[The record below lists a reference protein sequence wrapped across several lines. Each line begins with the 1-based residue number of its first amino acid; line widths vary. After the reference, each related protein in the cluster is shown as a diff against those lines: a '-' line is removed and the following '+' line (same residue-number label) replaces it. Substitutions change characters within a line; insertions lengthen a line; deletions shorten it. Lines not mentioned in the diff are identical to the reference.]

1 MRKQAGLD
9 KFDNFPGDKKNY
21 NTTTSTSVS
30 NSSSSTSG
38 NFSVTTSN
46 TSSDLSSVAECSN
59 SLESRPGGYISVCQD
74 DDQEDYGDSI
84 EMKPRAKS
92 RRRKGVFRFIRERIH
107 KIISKREKQLT

>member
-9 KFDNFPGDKKNY
+9 KFDNFPCDKKNY
-21 NTTTSTSVS
+21 NSTSTSVS

-46 TSSDLSSVAECSN
+46 TSSDLSSTECSHF
-59 SLESRPGGYISVCQD
+59 LESRPGGYISVCQD
-74 DDQEDYGDSI
+74 DDAEDYGDSI
-84 EMKPRAKS
+84 EMQPRVKS

-107 KIISKREKQLT
+107 KIISKGEKQLT